1 MQTVYTTYAT
11 VVTEKNKEATNIIST
26 ACTRCWQPIRK
37 RIGISC
43 LYALVF
49 SEDNI
54 GGKSETGS
62 TLIGNGFAKEFKRV
76 FQKFWR

>member
-1 MQTVYTTYAT
+1 MYKMLTTNQKTYR
-11 VVTEKNKEATNIIST
+11 NKL
-26 ACTRCWQPIRK
+26 
-37 RIGISC
+37 

-76 FQKFWR
+76 F

>member
-1 MQTVYTTYAT
+1 M
-11 VVTEKNKEATNIIST
+11 NIIST

-43 LYALVF
+43 LYPLVF

-62 TLIGNGFAKEFKRV
+62 TLIGNGS
-76 FQKFWR
+76 QKNLRESLKSSEDSLSYRLKIVSP